1 MYKRKEN
8 SYSYLKKGA
17 NIIDTVG
24 GMAKPIGNVV
34 DTGAGASRAA
44 ARAAAV
50 ADKAKT
56 AAAAAAAAKKSSK
69 AASAASKV
77 ASVSKAGAKLGV
89 KGVEKLGTVVK
100 GVAKNC
106 GPKCM
111 LMVAGAGYAGYK
123 IYDEK
128 KKLDE
133 KEKQCYQ
140 YCFPQD
146 WDEYVTGEIEK
157 PTYRD
162 ETDMGKDFV
171 AEGGDPKALCTTK
184 NFTAAGLLPDGEQCD
199 HYCNAVCDNDWLD
212 AAEAAAG
219 DIFNNALQTVKG
231 LPGIG
236 PVIEAFEEYAVYIFA
251 VIGLIILYK
260 IASML
265 GLFNGRRRNNNN
277 NY

>member
-1 MYKRKEN
+1 MYKRKEHTASSALRKAGN
-8 SYSYLKKGA
+8 VL
-17 NIIDTVG
+17 DTLSDV
-24 GMAKPIGNVV
+24 ARPIGNVV
-34 DTGAGASRAA
+34 DTGAGASRTA
-44 ARAAAV
+44 ARAAEA
-50 ADKAKT
+50 AAKAK
-56 AAAAAAAAKKSSK
+56 AAAAAAAETKRLSN

-77 ASVSKAGAKLGV
+77 ASVGKAGAKLGV

-100 GVAKNC
+100 GVARNC

-111 LMVAGAGYAGYK
+111 LMVGAAGYAGWK
-123 IYDEK
+123 VYDEK

-133 KEKQCYQ
+133 KEKLCYQ

-146 WDEYVTGEIEK
+146 WDKYVTGEIEN

-171 AEGGDPKALCTTK
+171 AEGGDPKALCTRK
-184 NFTAAGLLPDGEQCD
+184 NFTAAGLMNDGEQCD
-199 HYCNAVCDNDWLD
+199 HYCNAVCDKDWLD

-219 DIFNNALQTVKG
+219 DLLNNALQTAKG

-251 VIGLIILYK
+251 VIGLIILFK
-260 IASML
+260 VVSML
-265 GLFNGRRRNNNN
+265 GLFNKKRRNNNN
-277 NY
+277 